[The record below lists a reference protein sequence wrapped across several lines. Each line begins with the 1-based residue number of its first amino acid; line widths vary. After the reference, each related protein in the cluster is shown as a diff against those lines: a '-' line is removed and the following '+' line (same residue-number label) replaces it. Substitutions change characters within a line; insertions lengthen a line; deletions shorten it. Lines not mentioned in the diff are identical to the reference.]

1 MARIY
6 TKQALLDPSM
16 LAQDAAYR
24 KSLADSAAQN
34 RMRAAQA
41 IGQGLTAFG
50 KGAGETIGQGIGMAT
65 RYGDYQDFLKEYG
78 DDPEAKAAAWKFMYE
93 GDTNPMQQYIAT
105 KRAKET
111 QLEGVKDSYQT
122 ALGKLKGEQKV
133 LEAMKKDPL
142 TYNQTQIQQQ
152 QNKVND
158 LLAETKKYGSQVGA
172 QDDLSIYE
180 YKEPTQAEIE
190 QANAD
195 REKAKTEEL
204 TRQRLA
210 KIESLAMN
218 PSATIEELE
227 DAAEELSQP
236 EYKDN
241 EKTAA
246 VLKILRSEIGK
257 RDKAASDERAKS
269 NTELM
274 KKRIENM
281 MSWGDEERSM
291 SKKFITPQEKRALE
305 SMVMA
310 NPDAFENANLLLED
324 IRNIPTESLWTAD
337 EARRIATAKKKAAEE
352 AARQRAEAAA
362 AAKSAAITKRGI
374 EAGELQ
380 TKVNDAISNNTPPSQ
395 LDDATRSEVEK
406 TKTWNRKTNSWE
418 AK

>member
-50 KGAGETIGQGIGMAT
+50 KGAGETISQGIGMAT
-65 RYGDYQDFLKEYG
+65 RYGDYQDFLKEFG

-93 GDTNPMQQYIAT
+93 GDTNALQQYKARRSAEQQAALE
-105 KRAKET
+105 RANKLEVARITAGDGGLTT
-111 QLEGVKDSYQT
+111 QG
-122 ALGKLKGEQKV
+122 
-133 LEAMKKDPL
+133 
-142 TYNQTQIQQQ
+142 
-152 QNKVND
+152 
-158 LLAETKKYGSQVGA
+158 
-172 QDDLSIYE
+172 
-180 YKEPTQAEIE
+180 
-190 QANAD
+190 
-195 REKAKTEEL
+195 
-204 TRQRLA
+204 LA
-210 KIESLAMN
+210 KIESLATN
-218 PSATIEELE
+218 PTATVEELE
-227 DAAEELSQP
+227 DAVVELSQTK
-236 EYKDN
+236 YKDN
-241 EKTAA
+241 EKTAP
-246 VLKILRSEIGK
+246 VLKTLKSEIGK
-257 RDKAASDERAKS
+257 REKASRDESAKK

-274 KKRIENM
+274 KKRFENM

-380 TKVNDAISNNTPPSQ
+380 TNVNDAISNNTPPSQ
-395 LDDATRSEVEK
+395 LDKDTLSEVQK
-406 TKTWNRKTNSWE
+406 TYRWNRKTNSWE